1 MSAARNWANTLAH
14 TSRHCAPKP
23 CGTSPSLVTGIWPLT
38 NRMRWASDTSS
49 ACEYQP
55 TGGGASSEL
64 INRFFI
70 ELPSHCQQKGR
81 PEGRPFAN
89 SYPRESRSVRR
100 LGRGLVGCGGGA
112 AARGGLVVLL
122 PGGGRPLC
130 LVVLL
135 LLPPVGPAARLLSP
149 FP

>member
-70 ELPSHCQQKGR
+70 ELPLW
-81 PEGRPFAN
+81 F
-89 SYPRESRSVRR
+89 
-100 LGRGLVGCGGGA
+100 A
-112 AARGGLVVLL
+112 AARKKGGPKAALSQNPVSETDQFAALDAGLSDVAG
-122 PGGGRPLC
+122 P
-130 LVVLL
+130 LL
-135 LLPPVGPAARLLSP
+135 LAVALMPCSRSAAVLSAVSSLASGGT
-149 FP
+149 